1 MKTTLRVIAAALV
14 VASASVAQAQGG
26 GGGGGGGGGN
36 MQERMAQQ
44 RAMMFE
50 GITLDAAQK
59 TKIDS
64 IQTASQKA
72 RMELRAGLPQGTQM
86 TPELREKSQALQADE
101 QKAIKAV
108 LTKEQNEVY
117 DKNMAAMRERMR
129 RPGI

>member
-26 GGGGGGGGGN
+26 GGGGGGGN
-36 MQERMAQQ
+36 MQERMVQQ

-64 IQTASQKA
+64 IQAASQKA
-72 RMELRAGLPQGTQM
+72 QMELRAGATQGAPPS
-86 TPELREKSQALQADE
+86 PELREKMQAIQAE
-101 QKAIKAV
+101 QQKAIKAV
-108 LTKEQNEVY
+108 LTKEQGEVY
-117 DKNMAAMRERMR
+117 DKNMAAMRERR

>member
-26 GGGGGGGGGN
+26 GGGGGGGGN
-36 MQERMAQQ
+36 NAERMAQQ
-44 RAMMFE
+44 RAMMLE

-59 TKIDS
+59 TKVDS
-64 IQTASQKA
+64 IQAASQKA
-72 RMELRAGLPQGTQM
+72 RMDLNAGAAQGAPPS
-86 TPELREKSQALQADE
+86 PEMREKRMAIQAEE

>member
-14 VASASVAQAQGG
+14 VASASVAQAQG

-59 TKIDS
+59 TRIDS
-64 IQTASQKA
+64 IQAASQKA
-72 RMELRAGLPQGTQM
+72 RMELRAGATQGTPM
-86 TPELREKSQALQADE
+86 SPELREKSQALQADE

-117 DKNMAAMRERMR
+117 DKNMLAMRERMR
-129 RPGI
+129 RPGV

>member
-1 MKTTLRVIAAALV
+1 MKTTLRVLAAALV
-14 VASASVAQAQGG
+14 VASASVAQAQ
-26 GGGGGGGGGN
+26 GGGGGGGGN

-64 IQTASQKA
+64 IQASSQKA
-72 RMELRAGLPQGTQM
+72 RMELRAGMTQGTPPS
-86 TPELREKSQALQADE
+86 PEMREKQQALQADE

-117 DKNMAAMRERMR
+117 DKNMAAMRERMGR
-129 RPGI
+129 RGNG